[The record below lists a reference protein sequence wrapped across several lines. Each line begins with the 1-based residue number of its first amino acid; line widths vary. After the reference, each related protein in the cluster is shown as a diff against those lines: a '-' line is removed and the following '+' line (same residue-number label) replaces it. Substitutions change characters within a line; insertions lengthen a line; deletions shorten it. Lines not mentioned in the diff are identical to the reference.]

1 MEYRKLGRSDLAVST
16 VCMGCWALAGG
27 QLWGDQDEQA
37 ALEALHTA
45 LDIGVNF
52 FDTAEGY
59 GAGDS
64 EIILGKAFRDRR
76 DRAIIA
82 TKVSENHMHPTD
94 LRQACE
100 ESLGRLQTDYIDVY
114 YLHWPS
120 REVPFE
126 ETLAEMNRLKDEG
139 KIRYVGCSNFGRQD
153 LERLLAIQ
161 HVEVNQ
167 LAYNLLFRAI
177 EYEITPMCVEHEVSI
192 APYSPLLHGIL
203 TGKFT
208 TVEEIPDG
216 RARTR
221 HFSPQLHPQTRHG
234 GTGAE
239 EETARALSRIR
250 EICDDAGLEMA
261 KVALAWLLAQ
271 PGVTT
276 VIAGARSPEQ
286 IRANAEAADLE
297 LPGDVERALTGATE
311 ELKVAFGTNADMW
324 ESEANSRIQ

>member
-1 MEYRKLGRSDLAVST
+1 MDYRKLGRSDLAVST
-16 VCMGCWALAGG
+16 ICMGCWALAGG
-27 QLWGDQDEQA
+27 QLWGDQDEQEA
-37 ALEALHTA
+37 VEALHTA
-45 LDIGVNF
+45 LDVGVNF

-64 EIILGKAFRDRR
+64 EVLLGKAFKGQR

-82 TKVSENHMHPTD
+82 TKVSETHMHPAD

-100 ESLGRLQTDYIDVY
+100 ESLQRLQTDYIDVY

-126 ETLAEMNRLKDEG
+126 DTLAEMDRLKEEG

-177 EYEITPMCVEHEVSI
+177 EYEIVPTCLEHEVSI

-203 TGKFT
+203 TGKFA

-234 GTGAE
+234 GEGAE
-239 EETARALSRIR
+239 EETTRALDSIR
-250 EICDDAGLEMA
+250 EICDSAGLEMTN
-261 KVALAWLLAQ
+261 VALAWLLAQ

-276 VIAGARSPEQ
+276 VVAGARSPAQ
-286 IRANAEAADLE
+286 IVANAEAAE
-297 LPGDVERALTGATE
+297 LKLPLDVEQALTEATE
-311 ELKVAFGTNADMW
+311 ELKIAFGNNADMW
-324 ESEANSRIQ
+324 ESEENSRIQ

>member
-27 QLWGDQDEQA
+27 ALWGDQDEQEA
-37 ALEALHTA
+37 IGALHTA
-45 LDIGVNF
+45 LDLGVNF

-76 DRAIIA
+76 DQAIIA
-82 TKVSENHMHPTD
+82 TKVSENHMHPAE

-100 ESLGRLQTDYIDVY
+100 ASLQRLQTDYIDVY

-126 ETLAEMNRLKDEG
+126 DTLAEMDRLKDEG
-139 KIRYVGCSNFGRQD
+139 KIRYTGCSNFGKQD

-177 EYEITPMCVEHEVSI
+177 EYEIVPVCLNNDVSI

-203 TGKFT
+203 TGKFA

-221 HFSPQLHPQTRHG
+221 HFSPQIHPQTRHG
-234 GTGAE
+234 GAGAE
-239 EETARALSRIR
+239 EETARALYGIR
-250 EICDDAGLEMA
+250 DICDNAGLDMT

-286 IRANAEAADLE
+286 IRANAEASELQ
-297 LPGDVERALTGATE
+297 LPGDVEQALTAVTE
-311 ELKVAFGTNADMW
+311 ELKATFGKNADMW

>member
-1 MEYRKLGRSDLAVST
+1 MDYRKLGRSELMVST
-16 VCMGCWALAGG
+16 ICMGCWALAGG
-27 QLWGDQDEQA
+27 ALWGDQDEQQA
-37 ALEALHTA
+37 IGALHTA

-64 EIILGKAFRDRR
+64 EIILGKAFKDRR
-76 DRAIIA
+76 DEAIIA
-82 TKVSENHMHPTD
+82 TKVSENHMHPAD
-94 LRQACE
+94 LRHACE
-100 ESLGRLQTDYIDVY
+100 QSLQRLQTDYIDVY

-126 ETLAEMNRLKDEG
+126 ETLAEMDLLKEEG
-139 KIRYVGCSNFGRQD
+139 KIRYIGCSNFGKKD
-153 LERLLAIQ
+153 LERLLAVQ

-177 EYEITPMCVEHEVSI
+177 EYEIAPICLEHEVSI

-203 TGKFT
+203 TGKFA
-208 TVEEIPDG
+208 TVEAIPDG

-221 HFSPQLHPQTRHG
+221 HFSPKLHPQTRHG
-234 GTGAE
+234 GAGAE
-239 EETARALSRIR
+239 EETARALYGIR
-250 EICDDAGLEMA
+250 DICDGAGLDMT

-286 IRANAEAADLE
+286 IRANAEAAE
-297 LPGDVERALTGATE
+297 LQLPEDVERALTEATE
-311 ELKVAFGTNADMW
+311 ELKAAFGTNADMW
-324 ESEANSRIQ
+324 ESEKNSRIQ

>member
-1 MEYRKLGRSDLAVST
+1 MEYRKLGRSELSVST
-16 VCMGCWALAGG
+16 ICMGCWALAGG
-27 QLWGDQDEQA
+27 ALWGDQDEQQA
-37 ALEALHTA
+37 IGALHTA

-64 EIILGKAFRDRR
+64 EVILGKAFKDRR
-76 DRAIIA
+76 DQAIIA
-82 TKVSENHMHPTD
+82 TKVSENHMHPAD

-100 ESLGRLQTDYIDVY
+100 QSLQRLQTDYIDVY

-126 ETLAEMNRLKDEG
+126 ETLAEMDRLKEEG
-139 KIRYVGCSNFGRQD
+139 KIRYTGCSNFGRQD

-177 EYEITPMCVEHEVSI
+177 EYEIVPTCLEHEVSI

-203 TGKFT
+203 TGKFA
-208 TVEEIPDG
+208 TVEEIPEG

-221 HFSPQLHPQTRHG
+221 HFSPKIHPQTRHG
-234 GTGAE
+234 GAGAE
-239 EETARALSRIR
+239 EETARALYGIR
-250 EICDDAGLEMA
+250 DICEGAGLEMT

-286 IRANAEAADLE
+286 IRANAEAAE
-297 LPGDVERALTGATE
+297 LQLPADVEQALTEATE
-311 ELKVAFGTNADMW
+311 ELKTAFGTNADMW
-324 ESEANSRIQ
+324 ESEENSRIQ